1 VTESRSGP
9 LLPGSTLGVL
19 GGGQLGR
26 MFAASASRL
35 GYRVHVFAPGDD
47 PPAAQ
52 VAHVHTAAEFDDGRA
67 LRRFSAQV
75 DAVTYETEN
84 LPVDMVTFLSGLV
97 PVRPGPEVLAVAQ
110 DRAAERHL
118 LHRHGLPVADFRIA
132 RSARDVLDAWR
143 VLGEQAVAKTTR
155 GGYDGKGQAVLREQG
170 EAAKAWEDLAAPE
183 LLIEALVNFEAE
195 LSVIVA
201 RDASGDVRVYG
212 PMRNVHVDH
221 VLDTVVHPAG
231 LGDAVVA
238 RAREIGRAVAE
249 ALEVVG
255 VLCVEMFLMPAGEI
269 LINELAARP
278 HNSGHLTIEAFHV
291 SQFDQ
296 QARALAGLPLGPT
309 GSRVTAAA
317 MANLLGRHLPRED
330 AGPAWERAHRV
341 PSLSWH
347 LYGKSEPAPGRK
359 MGHVTA
365 TADCPAAALAAVR
378 GARDALN
385 RQESSSSGVLQGVG
399 PPVPGRIAPG
409 PARTLGMRSP
419 PGVLACTLSRQPVSL
434 AASLLRPNTGAR
446 RHASHSPSVFV

>member
-1 VTESRSGP
+1 VTESRRGP
-9 LLPGSTLGVL
+9 LLPGATLGVL

-26 MFAASASRL
+26 MFAAAASRL

-67 LRRFSAQV
+67 LRRFSTQV
-75 DAVTYETEN
+75 DAVAYETEN

-97 PVRPGPEVLAVAQ
+97 PVRPGPDVLAVAQ

-143 VLGEQAVAKTTR
+143 VLGARAVAKTTR
-155 GGYDGKGQAVLREQG
+155 GGYDGKGQAVLREEGQ
-170 EAAKAWEDLAAPE
+170 AARAWEDLAAPE
-183 LLIEALVNFEAE
+183 LLVEALVDFEAE

-201 RDASGDVRVYG
+201 RGEGGDVRIYG

-221 VLDTVVHPAG
+221 VLDTVVHPAA
-231 LGDAVVA
+231 LADSVVD

-249 ALEVVG
+249 ALELVG

-269 LINELAARP
+269 LINELAPRP
-278 HNSGHLTIEAFHV
+278 HNSGHLTIEAFHA

-296 QARALAGLPLGPT
+296 QARALAGLPLGPAAP
-309 GSRVTAAA
+309 RVPAAA
-317 MANLLGRHLPRED
+317 MANLLGRHLPVED
-330 AGPAWERAHRV
+330 AAPAWERAHRV
-341 PSLSWH
+341 PGLSWH
-347 LYGKSEPAPGRK
+347 LYGKSQPAPGRK

-385 RQESSSSGVLQGVG
+385 RRDFSDSCASLGVG
-399 PPVPGRIAPG
+399 PQ
-409 PARTLGMRSP
+409 ARTRECVRPRTFLLVPSP
-419 PGVLACTLSRQPVSL
+419 DNP
-434 AASLLRPNTGAR
+434 
-446 RHASHSPSVFV
+446 